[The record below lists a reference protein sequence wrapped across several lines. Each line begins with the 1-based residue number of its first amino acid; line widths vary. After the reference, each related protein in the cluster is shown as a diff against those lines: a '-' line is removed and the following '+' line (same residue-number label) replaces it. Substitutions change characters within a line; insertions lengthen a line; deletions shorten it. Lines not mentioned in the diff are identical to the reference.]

1 MWYHRRD
8 CTLTPGVHRYDWFV
22 GRGVCYGYCVHDL
35 PSGGVTLVDC
45 SIFQANTFMSAGHF
59 DVIPELQ
66 RVRPIILRDKA
77 FLTANPRDCNLEVH
91 MHRIERL
98 ELSQDQTNSGRITTC
113 IDIPKDQ
120 SIC

>member
-1 MWYHRRD
+1 M
-8 CTLTPGVHRYDWFV
+8 
-22 GRGVCYGYCVHDL
+22 GRGAWYRSYVHDL
-35 PSGGVTLVDC
+35 SSDAVTLADC
-45 SIFQANTFMSAGHF
+45 SAFQANIFMSAGHF
-59 DVIPELQ
+59 DIIPELPW
-66 RVRPIILRDKA
+66 VRPIILRDKA
-77 FLTANPRDCNLEVH
+77 FLTTNPRDCNLEVQ